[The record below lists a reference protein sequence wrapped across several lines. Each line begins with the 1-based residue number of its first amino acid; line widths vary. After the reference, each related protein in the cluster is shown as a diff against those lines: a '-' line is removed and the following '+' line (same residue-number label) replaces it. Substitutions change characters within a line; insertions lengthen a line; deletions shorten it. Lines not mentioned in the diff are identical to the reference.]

1 MAFSKE
7 DAVARQK
14 AIDAGKTTYVRP
26 SDGIRYTIR
35 NLDNERYTHRYG
47 GQGGR
52 DETSAARKVNRGGG
66 SSGSRVIN
74 EKLAT
79 PDGADTKAYG
89 KAMDNA
95 NAVGMD
101 GDHIQE
107 VSRTADGIRYKET
120 SGRGTRAQYH
130 DNMKK
135 AGVAVGNQ
143 KANVQPLS
151 PDVNQRIKPAEL
163 RRMDKGIAA
172 SRGSFKGLVFN
183 NGSVSMS
190 YGLNMIAEYLP
201 AIDEING
208 GHIDVAIQ
216 NGVNGIRN
224 GVGHE
229 SNPVVRNTPQRQA
242 SELNGKIARSQEA
255 IKNGGTIKLGPITLP
270 EFGVTELIGI

>member
-14 AIDAGKTTYVRP
+14 AINAGKTTYVR
-26 SDGIRYTIR
+26 SSNGIRYTIR
-35 NLDNERYTHRYG
+35 NLNNKRWQHHYG

-52 DETSAARKVNRGGG
+52 DEISAARKVNRGGG
-66 SSGSRVIN
+66 SGGSRSIN
-74 EKLAT
+74 EQLST

-89 KAMDNA
+89 KAMASA
-95 NAVGMD
+95 NGVGMD

-107 VSRTADGIRYKET
+107 VSRTADGIRYKES
-120 SGRGTRAQYH
+120 SGRGTRSQYH
-130 DNMKK
+130 TNMKN

-143 KANVQPLS
+143 KANVQPLP

-163 RRMDKGIAA
+163 RAMDNGIAA
-172 SRGSFKGLVFN
+172 SKGSFRGIVIN
-183 NGSVSMS
+183 NGSASFS

-224 GVGHE
+224 GVGLE
-229 SNPVVRNTPQRQA
+229 SNGVVRNTPERQV

-270 EFGVTELIGI
+270 EFGVSELIGI

>member
-14 AIDAGKTTYVRP
+14 AIDAGKTTYVR
-26 SDGIRYTIR
+26 SSNGTRYTIR
-35 NLDNERYTHRYG
+35 NLNNKRWQHHYG

-89 KAMDNA
+89 KAMANA

-107 VSRTADGIRYKET
+107 VSRTADGIRYKEA

-143 KANVQPLS
+143 KANVQPLP

-163 RRMDKGIAA
+163 RRMDNGIAA
-172 SRGSFKGLVFN
+172 SRGSFRGIVIN
-183 NGSVSMS
+183 NGSASFS

-224 GVGHE
+224 GVGLE
-229 SNPVVRNTPQRQA
+229 SNGVVRNTPERQV

-255 IKNGGTIKLGPITLP
+255 IKNGGTIKLGPFTLP
-270 EFGVTELIGI
+270 EFGVSELIGI